1 MHTHLPSDIF
11 NTSSALPALVTYAI
25 QGNHQARAAIN
36 ALHNLHE
43 MHKNRPASCS
53 LFLDLIIQSGGI
65 INSKL
70 FKRELKVSETFS
82 NVLPQYDTLERRR
95 RHDSVGSST
104 SSDEASNTSV
114 LSFRRGGLNKSYI
127 KQYLAN
133 LKEKLKQNERLLR
146 DSNVLVNED
155 GKVWDWDII
164 INILKVGLLVNAV
177 IRPINFSIFFFNSPT
192 CYRN

>member
-1 MHTHLPSDIF
+1 M
-11 NTSSALPALVTYAI
+11 
-25 QGNHQARAAIN
+25 
-36 ALHNLHE
+36 
-43 MHKNRPASCS
+43 
-53 LFLDLIIQSGGI
+53 
-65 INSKL
+65 
-70 FKRELKVSETFS
+70 SETFS
-82 NVLPQYDTLERRR
+82 TVLPQYHDTLERR

-104 SSDEASNTSV
+104 SSDENASNTSV

-164 INILKVGLLVNAV
+164 INILKVCVETSAFLLHAA
-177 IRPINFSIFFFNSPT
+177 I
-192 CYRN
+192 

>member
-1 MHTHLPSDIF
+1 MPVSF
-11 NTSSALPALVTYAI
+11 A
-25 QGNHQARAAIN
+25 
-36 ALHNLHE
+36 
-43 MHKNRPASCS
+43 
-53 LFLDLIIQSGGI
+53 GI
-65 INSKL
+65 INTKL
-70 FKRELKVSETFS
+70 FKRELKLSDTFS
-82 NVLPQYDTLERRR
+82 TVLPQYDTLERRR
-95 RHDSVGSST
+95 HNSVGSST

-164 INILKVGLLVNAV
+164 INILKVL
-177 IRPINFSIFFFNSPT
+177 
-192 CYRN
+192 